1 MLTHHCF
8 KEFVHWKLE
17 LVSSSFSEAINEII
31 LISLL
36 VEVAIPKLDVEVGDK
51 KYHLEMDAGIL
62 ILFHTK

>member
-1 MLTHHCF
+1 MLIHHCF

-17 LVSSSFSEAINEII
+17 LVSSSFNEAINEII

-36 VEVAIPKLDVEVGDK
+36 VEDVIPKLDEEVADK
-51 KYHLEMDAGIL
+51 KYNLEMDAGIL